1 MRVQH
6 QLVRLGALGL
16 MVLGCG
22 GTSWSATLSGTITA
36 SDGRPVSGALVT
48 IFNETKGRKET
59 VFTAPDGSYVN
70 SVDFSG
76 KVAVRARLPYF
87 EDVTK
92 EVVLADGKPVSVDFT
107 LSKITDPNTLSD
119 SLTASAHLTKLQ
131 WNDSKLR
138 DAFVNNCNAC
148 HQIGNATTRSSRDEA
163 AWTASVKRM
172 EFFAMLTDVQQKGI
186 VKVLHAG
193 MDGKPVQAMQT
204 YDVDPNLQNAK
215 VHEWLVGDGV
225 SFIHDA
231 IVGSD
236 GKLYG
241 SDEGHDV
248 IWVLDRT
255 THKVESYPLPDT
267 DLPKGGLFSGIPF
280 PIGSF
285 EGKHGPHSMAQGTD
299 GLIWIT
305 NALSSTLMSFNPK
318 TKEYKVFELGH
329 SHLYPHT
336 IRIDKKGIIWFT
348 CMVSNEVVRFDP
360 KTEKFKVIG
369 LPHGGFWRAM
379 ADTFTPYA
387 LKIAA
392 WFPGNNLHNE
402 LGAHKRFGVDH
413 KQIMSAPYGIDI
425 NPIDGS
431 VWYAKLYAD
440 KIGRIDPATFEV
452 VEYDTP
458 LKGPR
463 RPRFDKDGTFWIPAF
478 GDSGLMAF
486 NPSTAHFDTYK
497 LPLLAPNE
505 YEVPYALN
513 VHPKTGNIWI
523 TSNMSDRSFIFDP
536 RSKSFSTYLSPTRV
550 TWMRDWEFTEDGQ
563 GCSSNSNLPAYA
575 IEGGVGSF
583 VCIELDGGE
592 RDRAQARRQK

>member
-1 MRVQH
+1 MPIQH
-6 QLVRLGALGL
+6 QVVRLSALGL
-16 MVLGCG
+16 MALGLQ
-22 GTSWSATLSGTITA
+22 GTSWSATISGKVTA
-36 SDGRPVSGALVT
+36 GDGRPVSGALVT
-48 IFNETKGRKET
+48 VFNAERSRKET
-59 VFTAPDGSYVN
+59 VYTAPDGSYVN
-70 SVDFSG
+70 TVDFSG
-76 KVAVRARLPYF
+76 TVTVRARLPYF

-92 EVVLADGKPVSVDFT
+92 EVLVAADKPVSADFV
-107 LSKITDPNTLSD
+107 LSKITDPQTLSD
-119 SLTASAHLTKLQ
+119 SLTASAHLTRVQ
-131 WNDSKLR
+131 WKDPVMR
-138 DAFVNNCNAC
+138 DAFVNNCNSC
-148 HQIGNATTRSSRDEA
+148 HQLGNATTRIQRDEA
-163 AWTASVKRM
+163 GWTTTIQKM
-172 EFFAMLTDVQQKGI
+172 EFFAVLTNAQQKGI
-186 VKVLHAG
+186 AKALTAG
-193 MDGKPVQAMQT
+193 MDGKPVRAIQT
-204 YDVDPNLQNAK
+204 YDVGPQLRNAK

-231 IVGSD
+231 IVGQD

-255 THKVESYPLPDT
+255 THKIEKYPEPDI
-267 DLPKGGLFSGIPF
+267 DLPKGGLFSGMPF

-285 EGKHGPHSMAQGTD
+285 EGKHGPHSMAQTSD

-318 TKEYKVFELGH
+318 TKAFKTYEVGRT
-329 SHLYPHT
+329 HLYPHT
-336 IRIDKKGIIWFT
+336 IRVDKKDVIWFT

-360 KTEKFKVIG
+360 RTEKFTVIG
-369 LPHGGFWRAM
+369 LPHNGFWRAM
-379 ADTFTPYA
+379 ADIFTPYA

-392 WFPGNNLHNE
+392 WFPGHNLHNE

-413 KQIMSAPYGIDI
+413 KEIMNAPYGIDI
-425 NPIDGS
+425 NPVDGS
-431 VWYAKLYAD
+431 VWYGKVYAD
-440 KIGRIDPATFEV
+440 KIGRIDPVTLEV

-463 RPRFDKDGTFWIPAF
+463 RPRFDRNGILWIPAF

-486 NPSTAHFDTYK
+486 NPKTAVFQTYK

-536 RSKSFSTYLSPTRV
+536 KSKSFSTYPSPTRV
-550 TWMRDWEFTEDGQ
+550 TWMRDWEFTTDGQ

-575 IEGGVGSF
+575 IEDGVDSF
-583 VCIELDGGE
+583 VCIDLEGGA
-592 RDRAQARRQK
+592 RDRQQAGRK